1 MSPQELKKALI
12 AAGFEV
18 YRTLGNEVIL
28 ADRVRDNLIMDSGVR
43 IRAGDTL
50 QLRLVVAVRRG
61 EFPGEDDAELFERV
75 RVLAGPAVAQGFVE
89 LSSAVAPMHDPADNA
104 RTLDT
109 AFEVTLAKD
118 LPAFDAA
125 AGDLRLALK
134 LAKTAD
140 SGG

>member
-1 MSPQELKKALI
+1 MSPLELKKALV

-18 YRTLGNEVIL
+18 YRKLGNEVIL

-50 QLRLVVAVRRG
+50 QVRLVVGVRRG
-61 EFPGEDDAELFERV
+61 EFPGEDDAELFGRV
-75 RVLAGPAVAQGFVE
+75 RTLAGPAVQQGFIE
-89 LSSAVAPMHDPADNA
+89 LSSAVAPMHDPADAA

-109 AFEVTLAKD
+109 VFEVTLAKD
-118 LPAFDAA
+118 LPRFEDA
-125 AGDLRLALK
+125 AGDLRLALS

>member
-1 MSPQELKKALI
+1 MSPLELKKALV

-43 IRAGDTL
+43 VRAGDTL
-50 QLRLVVAVRRG
+50 QVKLVVGVRRG
-61 EFPGEDDAELFERV
+61 EFPGEDDAKLFDRV
-75 RVLAGPAVAQGFVE
+75 RTLAGPAVQQGFVE
-89 LSSAVAPMHDPADNA
+89 LSSTVAPMHDPADVTH
-104 RTLDT
+104 TLDT
-109 AFEVTLAKD
+109 VFEVTLGKELPRFEDATLD
-118 LPAFDAA
+118 LQ
-125 AGDLRLALK
+125 LALK

>member
-1 MSPQELKKALI
+1 MSPLELKKALV

-50 QLRLVVAVRRG
+50 QVKLVVGVRRG
-61 EFPGEDDAELFERV
+61 EFPQDDDAELFQRV
-75 RVLAGPAVAQGFVE
+75 RSLAQPAVLQGFVE
-89 LSSAVAPMHDPADNA
+89 LSSAVAPMHDPADSA

-109 AFEVTLAKD
+109 VFEVTLAKE
-118 LPAFDAA
+118 LPRLEDASN
-125 AGDLRLALK
+125 DLRLALT
-134 LAKTAD
+134 LAKIANS
-140 SGG
+140 SG